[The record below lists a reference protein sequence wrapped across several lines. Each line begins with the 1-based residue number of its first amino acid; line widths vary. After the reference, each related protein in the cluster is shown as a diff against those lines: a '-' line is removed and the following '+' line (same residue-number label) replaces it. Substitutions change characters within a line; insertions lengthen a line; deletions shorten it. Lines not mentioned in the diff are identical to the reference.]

1 MTKKDFLDICAQVDI
16 LPAVALECEGVRDLL
31 KRDKGN
37 PKIENQL
44 LLHTLIH
51 KHF

>member
-1 MTKKDFLDICAQVDI
+1 MTKNEFLDICAQVDI

-44 LLHTLIH
+44 LLNNILHTQ
-51 KHF
+51 F